1 MNLIVTNPIIMILKA
16 ILNYFRIR
24 RNYIADAV
32 DKIPP
37 EIKDALGLGIAG
49 TALALFNGGFGN
61 GLFGCRNNV
70 ADAAIAASTID
81 NERYLER
88 K

>member
-1 MNLIVTNPIIMILKA
+1 MIFKA

-37 EIKDALGLGIAG
+37 EIKDAL
-49 TALALFNGGFGN
+49 
-61 GLFGCRNNV
+61 V
-70 ADAAIAASTID
+70 AWYSPYCKQRMTNFDVIEAYIEDFT
-81 NERYLER
+81 